1 MLGRARKKQGQTMVE
16 TALAIP
22 FLMLMLLGVIYFG
35 YYFYIANI
43 VSFAAQQGA
52 ITAGSTP
59 DLQDSSV
66 RDSVRGFSP
75 SGQTTNTSS
84 LVYNILASA
93 SLLNGGMQGSLPTGA
108 QVLILPYD
116 GGTASPALPAGAVA
130 FQITYPFKLFGSSS
144 NFTGTIYGFPNLNIV
159 QQAAV
164 FPQVYEESQ

>member
-1 MLGRARKKQGQTMVE
+1 MVE
-16 TALAIP
+16 AAFAIP

-52 ITAGSTP
+52 MTAGSTP
-59 DLQDSSV
+59 DLQDSTV
-66 RDSVRGFSP
+66 RDSVRGFSQ
-75 SGQTTNTSS
+75 SGQTTNSSS

-93 SLLNGGMQGSLPTGA
+93 SLLTGGKQGNLPTGA

-116 GGTASPALPAGAVA
+116 SGSASPALPAGAVA
-130 FQITYPFKLFGSSS
+130 FQITYPFKLFGTSSQ
-144 NFTGTIYGFPNLNIV
+144 FRTPVYGLPNLNIV